1 MKKKLKFKKKKKAVA
16 EIPEVEMSVSVTDDR
31 LSVGG
36 SIKVTRKT
44 PSDVFVSIESMA
56 NLSVTVPKGKLKTT
70 REVNQLYV
78 REAVMD
84 NLHEE
89 IKMIRDEI
97 GE

>member
-1 MKKKLKFKKKKKAVA
+1 MKKLKFKKKQKAVA
-16 EIPEVEMSVSVTDDR
+16 KIPEVEMNVSVTDDR